1 MAGQGRRVIGTVQSN
16 GMIAVTPDR
25 RESMDRSS
33 GCSPKQGKAQ
43 LSPQKMQATK
53 LKHEV
58 ARLQKSLQLHTK
70 RMDILDSHFE
80 RAQIEKARLPK
91 RIKQMERDAKKIHT
105 KLSGQITNKRLT
117 ILGTKY
123 KLEAK
128 ELELAELERDL
139 AQSQPARNERCG
151 RDCGPG
157 CGQSL
162 HEVLDRSLRAGEDPN
177 LDSLFGP
184 CVD

>member
-1 MAGQGRRVIGTVQSN
+1 MVIGTVQSN

-43 LSPQKMQATK
+43 LSPQKMQAAK

-58 ARLQKSLQLHTK
+58 ARLKKSLQTHTK
-70 RMDILDSHFE
+70 RMDILDSRFE
-80 RAQIEKARLPK
+80 SAQIEKAGLPK
-91 RIKQMERDAKKIHT
+91 RIKQMEKDAKK
-105 KLSGQITNKRLT
+105 LNGQITNKRYT

-128 ELELAELERDL
+128 ERELAELERDL

-157 CGQSL
+157 CGSGGAAAGTAAL
-162 HEVLDRSLRAGEDPN
+162 HEVLDRTLRAGEDPVH
-177 LDSLFGP
+177 DSLFGP